1 MTDTTIE
8 PGRRRGRVLVWLLLA
23 PFALWALL
31 RLTGVLDE
39 VWPWVPL
46 VAFTPYVAIG
56 AVVALLLSLLSRR
69 WTPIV
74 VAGVTAVS
82 LTAVALPRAFANAAP
97 AVHGK
102 ELRVL
107 AANLMVGQADTTDL
121 IALVRQ
127 LKPDVLTLQELT
139 PDARQRLDDAGLRT
153 LLPYAVDRSRE
164 GASGSGIYASSPL
177 TEQPLITNGVFNQ
190 ARASI
195 NGMEIVSVHPCA
207 PKLAR
212 RAACWSAGLRALP
225 RGGGPL
231 RILAG
236 DFNATL
242 DHGPV
247 RDLLSSGY
255 QDAGEVTGQGF
266 TATWPQDGHVP
277 GVVIDHVLADRRIAV
292 RSYSV
297 HPLKGTD
304 HRPVFAE
311 LTLP

>member
-46 VAFTPYVAIG
+46 VAFTPYVAAG
-56 AVVALLLSLLSRR
+56 AVLALLLSLLSRR
-69 WTPIV
+69 WAPIV
-74 VAGVTAVS
+74 VAGVTAVA

-97 AVHGK
+97 VAHGK

-107 AANLMVGQADTTDL
+107 AANLMVGQADIAGL
-121 IALVRQ
+121 MALVRE

-139 PDARQRLDDAGLRT
+139 PDARERLDDAGLRK
-153 LLPYAVDRSRE
+153 LLPHVVDRSV
-164 GASGSGIYASSPL
+164 GGVGGSGIYSVYPVS
-177 TEQPLITNGVFNQ
+177 ERPLIKYGVFGQ
-190 ARASI
+190 ARAMI
-195 NGMEIVSVHPCA
+195 NGMEFVSVHPCA
-207 PKLAR
+207 PKLASR
-212 RAACWSAGLRALP
+212 SWCWAAGLRALP
-225 RGGGPL
+225 RAGGPL
-231 RILAG
+231 RVLAG

-255 QDAGEVTGQGF
+255 QDAGEATGQGF

-297 HPLKGTD
+297 HPLRGTD